1 MDINK
6 HKKLTTYLTIFAIIF
21 ASVSTIFILIG
32 FNSYSKNLEPNNAID
47 SVFGLGIT
55 FFAVISI
62 MLGFVDVIYL
72 INDGLFK
79 KRNFLKF
86 ISLLIVALTFTQIVL
101 FSYQVAKRKRSQLHK
116 DDINV
121 KNNSI

>member
-1 MDINK
+1 LDIEK

-21 ASVSTIFILIG
+21 ASVPTIFILIG

-47 SVFGLGIT
+47 SVFGLGT
-55 FFAVISI
+55 TLFALISI

-79 KRNFLKF
+79 KSNFLKF
-86 ISLLIVALTFTQIVL
+86 ISLLIVAFTFTQIVL
-101 FSYQVAKRKRSQLHK
+101 FSYQVAKWKRSQLNK

-121 KNNSI
+121 KNNHI

>member
-1 MDINK
+1 LDINK

>member
-55 FFAVISI
+55 LFAVISI